1 MLAAL
6 LVLQVAAAAPAP
18 APPLPSETAPVPPA
32 EIVCPCP
39 PRVVGGD
46 PDAPLAVT
54 KDTLGLPVLVAC
66 GDLSERLAPDRAR
79 AEEVAVY
86 ACGTP
91 QPVLSLSPL
100 EAAEVREVQGGL
112 EVFELASWPFGPG
125 GEWID
130 VPVWKNAVS
139 ILPDLGPR
147 VERTLAFEPPR
158 LSAEE
163 IRAAIAGYASWLR
176 DPEAVEDPEAMAG
189 RVLAAALSGNAE
201 ARNALASW
209 NSETRVDDDLSEIWT
224 DASELYR
231 AYAAATGKVPAL
243 EGKR

>member
-1 MLAAL
+1 M
-6 LVLQVAAAAPAP
+6 
-18 APPLPSETAPVPPA
+18 
-32 EIVCPCP
+32 
-39 PRVVGGD
+39 
-46 PDAPLAVT
+46 
-54 KDTLGLPVLVAC
+54 GLPVLVAC
-66 GDLSERLAPDRAR
+66 GELSERLAPDRAL

-100 EAAEVREVQGGL
+100 EAAEVREVPGGL
-112 EVFELASWPFGPG
+112 EVFELASWPFGQG
-125 GEWID
+125 GTWID
-130 VPVWKNAVS
+130 VPVWKNGVS

-158 LSAEE
+158 LSPEE

-176 DPEAVEDPEAMAG
+176 NPDAVEDPEAMAG

-209 NSETRVDDDLSEIWT
+209 NSETRVDDDLAEIWT
-224 DASELYR
+224 DASQLYQT
-231 AYAAATGKVPAL
+231 YAAATGKVPGL